1 MHLMPAEI
9 RLLTSRWLR
18 TVDEVQLSWQATLPG
33 WDEAPALSYDR
44 LRRVHLDRRS
54 WVDHCPGWLP
64 GADELMQELA
74 STADWAQRERRMYDA
89 MVMEPRLVTGWPLGK
104 LPPSLEV
111 LRASLSERYGVTF
124 DSVHVNLYRTG
135 EDSVAWHGDTVRKVL
150 REPMVAI
157 VSLGERRRFRLR
169 PRGGGP
175 TRQVFAL
182 GGGDLLVMGG
192 LSQHEWEHSVPKVAA
207 AGPRMSVTFRH
218 SEEPQRRSAAGG

>member
-1 MHLMPAEI
+1 MPGAL
-9 RLLTSRWLR
+9 RSKPNRWLR
-18 TVDEVQLSWQATLPG
+18 SLDGVQLSWQATLPG
-33 WDEAPALSYDR
+33 WDEAPALAYTR
-44 LRRVHLDRRS
+44 LTRVQLDRRS

-74 STADWAQRERRMYDA
+74 SSAEWAQRERRMYDA
-89 MVMEPRLVTGWPLGK
+89 MVTEPRLVTGWPTGK

-111 LRASLSERYGVTF
+111 LRASLSQRYAVTF

-135 EDSVAWHGDTVRKVL
+135 SDSVAWHGDTVRKVL
-150 REPMVAI
+150 REPLVAI

-175 TRQVFAL
+175 AREVFAL

-192 LSQHEWEHSVPKVAA
+192 AAQHEWEHSVPKVAA

-218 SEEPQRRSAAGG
+218 SQEPARPAAVGG